1 MRNPSPLS
9 QGTGLVQTATNM
21 NIMLQARTPCIT
33 SKSLLPRRFQ
43 AFHLLFFQFA
53 FSLHNIMLQARTP
66 CITSK
71 SLLPRRFKAFHLLFF
86 QFAFSL
92 LNIMLQARTPC
103 ITSKSLLPRRF
114 KAFHLL
120 FFQFAF
126 SLHALSKLGLHFPN
140 PRIIRLVFR
149 SSILE
154 MRSHQQVENHS
165 QITTERYPTWR
176 KDFFTIL
183 IIVSAY
189 LSINASSPVAV
200 TASSSSWQ
208 KQLYHITH
216 KSFIHPNHTVITP
229 SASPPSLDSS

>member
-1 MRNPSPLS
+1 MRASAHPPVWFPIISCCKSVILPTSVFSHHSITVFSCCPSQQSNVVREGVRNPSPLS

-21 NIMLQARTPCIT
+21 
-33 SKSLLPRRFQ
+33 
-43 AFHLLFFQFA
+43 
-53 FSLHNIMLQARTP
+53 
-66 CITSK
+66 
-71 SLLPRRFKAFHLLFF
+71 
-86 QFAFSL
+86 
-92 LNIMLQARTPC
+92 NIMLQARTPC

-140 PRIIRLVFR
+140 PRVIRLIFR

-154 MRSHQQVENHS
+154 TRSHQQVDNYS
-165 QITTERYPTWR
+165 QINTERYPTWR

-200 TASSSSWQ
+200 TASTSSWH
-208 KQLYHITH
+208 KHLYHITD